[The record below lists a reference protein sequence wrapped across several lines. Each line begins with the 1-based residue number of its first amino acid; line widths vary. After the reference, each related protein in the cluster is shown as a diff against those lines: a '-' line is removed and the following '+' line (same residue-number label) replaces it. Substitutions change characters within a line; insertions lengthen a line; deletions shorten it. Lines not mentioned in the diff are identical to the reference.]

1 VSHVHGREALVG
13 AWQLRSW
20 ENRADDGQV
29 TYPMGTDALGSL
41 LYTADNRFLS

>member
-1 VSHVHGREALVG
+1 VRNVHGREALVG

-20 ENRADDGQV
+20 ETGLTTASSP
-29 TYPMGTDALGSL
+29 TPMGTDALGSL